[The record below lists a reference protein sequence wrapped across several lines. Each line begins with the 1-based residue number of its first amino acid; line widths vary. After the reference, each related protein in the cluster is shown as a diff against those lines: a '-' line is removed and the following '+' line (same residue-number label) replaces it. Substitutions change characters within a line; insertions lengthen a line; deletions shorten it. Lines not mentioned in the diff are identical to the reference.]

1 MSGKQRRQFSAEQTV
16 AIVKQHLVD
25 KVPVSD
31 LCERHQ
37 ILATQFY
44 QW

>member
-1 MSGKQRRQFSAEQTV
+1 MSGKQRRQFSAEQKV